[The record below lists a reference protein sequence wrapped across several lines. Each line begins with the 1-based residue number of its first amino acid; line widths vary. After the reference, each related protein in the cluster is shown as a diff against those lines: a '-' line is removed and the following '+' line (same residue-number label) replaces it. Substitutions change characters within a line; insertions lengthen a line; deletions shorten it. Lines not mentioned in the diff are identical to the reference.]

1 MIVDGMVARGGGAT
15 AAAASATVFVL
26 LLAVKA
32 KHVEIGGMVMRVA
45 VTFRRFPFFPFL
57 LVAAAFVL
65 GMVMTERQ
73 GGQLLRQRRRR

>member
-1 MIVDGMVARGGGAT
+1 MIVDGIGARGGGAT

-45 VTFRRFPFFPFL
+45 VTFRRFPFL